1 MSKWHVLC
9 DNAVEAQSALNL
21 KMLISPAGAVLV
33 KYIFFLSMQSVFIF
47 GSLLC
52 LFQMFVLRSLP
63 DLLGLVKKNAFPKQ
77 SLRGNGFY

>member
-33 KYIFFLSMQSVFIF
+33 KYIFFSLNAKCFHFWKSPVSVSNVCFEVTARFTWLSEKKMHFQSN
-47 GSLLC
+47 S
-52 LFQMFVLRSLP
+52 
-63 DLLGLVKKNAFPKQ
+63 
-77 SLRGNGFY
+77 